1 MRESNLGFWVEEAGC
16 VIRLHR
22 MALQQILY
30 HCSHVSHTK
39 IKELTKKDLL
49 KRRSAVPENLTSSQ
63 KYKYLTEVQPFLYL
77 LKEAD
82 EEQRHS

>member
-1 MRESNLGFWVEEAGC
+1 MGECNLGFWVEEAGC
-16 VIRLHR
+16 VTSLHR

-30 HCSHVSHTK
+30 HCNHIFHTK

-49 KRRSAVPENLTSSQ
+49 QRRSAMPENLTSQ
-63 KYKYLTEVQPFLYL
+63 KGKYLMEVPPFLYL

-82 EEQRHS
+82 EGQRRS